1 MKLAYGTYATPTI
14 PLEEVIPL
22 LAGMGY
28 EGIEICVN
36 APKHI
41 AAMLTDF
48 PAQRRA
54 ALRELLRANHLGT
67 PALFMLGALF
77 AGDEAGHAATRET
90 LKQGAQLARDLGLG
104 DTPVLAMGFGGG
116 KGQWP
121 AIKDAMVEQLQDYG
135 ALAAA
140 EGFMLAAEAHSMAAI
155 HTSDSIIELLEAVGS
170 PNVRLHFDIVHLVN
184 AGEAIEECVPRLVPW
199 TAHTHITDLIHLPDG
214 KFKFVLVGN
223 GILDA
228 TAYLRAMHDAGWD
241 DFITLEVS
249 TMIWAEE
256 GYDPVAAAQYCQ
268 DYLSARLAEA
278 GVPRG

>member
-1 MKLAYGTYATPTI
+1 MKLAYGTYAMPTV
-14 PLEEVIPL
+14 PLEEAIPM

-48 PAQRRA
+48 PAERRA
-54 ALRELLRANHLGT
+54 KLRGLLAKNNLGT
-67 PALFMLGALF
+67 PALFLLGALF
-77 AGDEAGHAATRET
+77 AGDEAGHAAMRET
-90 LKQGAQLARDLGLG
+90 LKQGAELARDLGFG

-121 AIKDAMVEQLQDYG
+121 EVKAAMVEQLQDYG
-135 ALAAA
+135 QLAAA
-140 EGFMLAAEAHSMAAI
+140 EDFILAAEAHSMAAI
-155 HTSDSIIELLEAVGS
+155 HTSDSISELLDAVGD
-170 PNVRLHFDIVHLVN
+170 PRVRLHFDIVHLVN
-184 AGEAIEECVPRLVPW
+184 AGEAIGACVPRLVPY
-199 TAHTHITDLIHLPDG
+199 TAHTHITDLIYLPEG
-214 KFKFVLVGN
+214 GFKFVLVGN

-228 TAYLRAMHDAGWD
+228 TAYLKAMAAAGWD

-268 DYLSARLAEA
+268 DYLSARLADA